1 MRQVPC
7 TAGSDVGS
15 AQAVTW
21 PTLSARLRC
30 MNTSVDHILD
40 EALGLP
46 ADERSALTVA
56 LLDSLEGSDDSSI
69 TEAWRQEIKARQA
82 ALRAGTVKAVSW
94 AEAKARLNAL

>member
-1 MRQVPC
+1 MN
-7 TAGSDVGS
+7 AHVG
-15 AQAVTW
+15 
-21 PTLSARLRC
+21 
-30 MNTSVDHILD
+30 HILD

-69 TEAWRQEIKARQA
+69 SEAWRHEIKVRQA

-94 AEAKARLNAL
+94 AEAKARLTAL